1 VKKVELAEVISVEI
15 EVVEVFHF
23 EVLFP
28 DERPSRMFARVERFN
43 DWRFEGGGR
52 TGPVGGHLASAS
64 EGTAKMKE
72 ICAVFIVIE

>member
-1 VKKVELAEVISVEI
+1 VKKLELAEVISIEI

-23 EVLFP
+23 EMLFP
-28 DERPSRMFARVERFN
+28 DERPSRMFARVERSN

-64 EGTAKMKE
+64 KGKVMMKE
-72 ICAVFIVIE
+72 IYAVFIAIE

>member
-1 VKKVELAEVISVEI
+1 MKKVELAEVISIEI

-28 DERPSRMFARVERFN
+28 DERPSRIFTRVQRSS

-52 TGPVGGHLASAS
+52 TGPVGGHLASTS
-64 EGTAKMKE
+64 EGRAKMK
-72 ICAVFIVIE
+72 VR